1 LAAPRR
7 VDIDPLD
14 FARLLPRAFIAEA
27 RASGDVV
34 FRLAGEAI
42 AEMHGRPLGA
52 TSLPALWRH
61 DHRRHLLIA
70 LQAALRT
77 ARPLVVNAEPGGPQH
92 QDARLEVL
100 FAPLAGPSGDVDRFL
115 GLYQPLAGSFAAPLD
130 ALVITNLAG
139 MPIEVAARPLRLASV
154 DGRRIA

>member
-1 LAAPRR
+1 M
-7 VDIDPLD
+7 
-14 FARLLPRAFIAEA
+14 
-27 RASGDVV
+27 V

-52 TSLPALWRH
+52 TSLPAVWRP
-61 DHRRHLLIA
+61 RSAVCSHL
-70 LQAALRT
+70 R
-77 ARPLVVNAEPGGPQH
+77 ARPKQRPTMAGQRPAGPGGAQS

-100 FAPLAGPSGDVDRFL
+100 FAPLAGPSGDIDRFL
-115 GLYQPLAGSFAAPLD
+115 GLYQPLAGSFTAPLD

-139 MPIEVAARPLRLASV
+139 VPIEVAAPLRLAAV